1 MEGLRPRLHFG
12 KVMHQRLKPVG
23 HRFVYGVFFLSV
35 PLSKLGELE
44 QGGIARDRFGL
55 ISFRTRDHGPR
66 DGSALEPWMRKLL
79 ADEGVK
85 AEGEIILQCFP
96 RVLGYVFNPISIW
109 YCHDRD
115 GKLIAALA
123 EVSNTFGE
131 HHNYLVMHPDGRPIL
146 AGDWLSARKVFH
158 VSPFCEVKG
167 HYRFRFDLGGERIF
181 AQIDYHDG
189 DLGSDRLL
197 VTTVHGEG
205 VSASRT
211 TVMRALLGY
220 PLLTFGVVFRI
231 HWQALKLWLKR
242 VPFFSK
248 PQPPLTE
255 TTR

>member
-1 MEGLRPRLHFG
+1 MPRIHVG

-35 PLSKLGELE
+35 PLSRLDALE
-44 QGGIARDRFGL
+44 QCGIAHDRFGL
-55 ISFRTRDHGPR
+55 VSFRTRDHGAK
-66 DGSALEPWMRKLL
+66 DGGPLLPWIRALL
-79 ADEGVK
+79 AREGV
-85 AEGEIILQCFP
+85 AADGEIILQCFP

-109 YCHDRD
+109 YCHDRA
-115 GKLIAALA
+115 GRLIAALA
-123 EVSNTFGE
+123 EVRNTFGE
-131 HHNYLVMHPDGRPIL
+131 HHNYLVMHADQHPIE
-146 AGDWLSARKVFH
+146 AGDWLTARKVFH

-167 HYRFRFDLGGERIF
+167 HYRFRFDLAGARLF

-189 DLGSDRLL
+189 DLDTDKLL
-197 VTTVHGEG
+197 ITTVHGDG
-205 VSASRT
+205 VPARPRV
-211 TVMRALLGY
+211 VMKALLTH

-248 PQPPLTE
+248 PEPPPTE